1 MMTPDPNSRA
11 RSTRSS
17 QPGRRSASRPTP
29 GPVATTTSSSSLAGS
44 SKTRSL
50 VTKTPLEKKK
60 ALLWRLL
67 LGAVNVA
74 LVVVAALL
82 IVFSEEPHKLVL
94 VFEQRRG
101 GGGDA
106 SMQQQFDNITESWE
120 DLATEMAATI
130 LFAGMYTLV
139 LGMVGLCTAV
149 AGRDNLVV
157 MFLCYLIVSAV
168 LLVYATSYAFIFRD
182 SFNQTVEVYREAL
195 ANLSMEI
202 AFDREY
208 ASMAQNTSAT
218 GFLSFDVIS
227 SCGIVAVLADALEIA
242 LCVALLGCTSAVASL
257 VMIFNVVT
265 GVTGVLFVLLS
276 ILIFTWSQGNQWAVV
291 ILVVAGV
298 VCAGLSFFGFKVA
311 EIVLH
316 FVKAAKAEMA
326 EQESSKKNAI
336 PQPIER
342 TKYARAEKAAAHP
355 QQPVLE
361 TLFAALVCAYVCLP
375 C

>member
-1 MMTPDPNSRA
+1 M
-11 RSTRSS
+11 
-17 QPGRRSASRPTP
+17 
-29 GPVATTTSSSSLAGS
+29 
-44 SKTRSL
+44 
-50 VTKTPLEKKK
+50 TKTPLEKKK

-74 LVVVAALL
+74 LIVVAALL

-94 VFEQRRG
+94 VFEHSRS

-120 DLATEMAATI
+120 DLATEVAATI

-139 LGMVGLCTAV
+139 LGMVGLCAVV

-157 MFLCYLIVSAV
+157 MFMCYLIVSAV

-195 ANLSMEI
+195 ANLSMEV
-202 AFDREY
+202 ALDSKY
-208 ASMAQNTSAT
+208 ASMAQNTTSAT
-218 GFLSFDVIS
+218 AFLSFDVIS
-227 SCGIVAVLADALEIA
+227 NCGIVAVLADVLEVA

-311 EIVLH
+311 EVVLN
-316 FVKAAKAEMA
+316 FVKAAKAEIA
-326 EQESSKKNAI
+326 EQESRSRSKNKRAI
-336 PQPIER
+336 PKPIER
-342 TKYARAEKAAAHP
+342 TK
-355 QQPVLE
+355 
-361 TLFAALVCAYVCLP
+361 
-375 C
+375 